1 MIKEVKIMNKEW
13 LKIKNNANIT
23 EIYING
29 DIESDTENDGF
40 LELFG
45 LKDTNIY
52 PKNIAEALKGAEEVH
67 VHINSYGGD
76 VFAGVAIA
84 NILKN
89 HKGKTIA
96 YIDGLAASAASIIAF
111 GCNEI
116 VIPSNAYLMI
126 HRVSCGMFGNA
137 DDFLKQIEVLEKI
150 EEGIINSY
158 LEKAVDGVTREQIKD
173 FMMTET
179 WFTGEDT
186 AKYFN
191 VTVDKSAKYLNFAN
205 TKQKFNKI
213 PNEILN
219 NIREIE
225 ALNKQKEVERL
236 ENMKKEIEI
245 EMMIGG

>member
-1 MIKEVKIMNKEW
+1 MNKEW
-13 LKIKNNANIT
+13 LKIKNNTNIT

-29 DIESDTENDGF
+29 DITSDTEDYKIFEAMGLNDPS
-40 LELFG
+40 
-45 LKDTNIY
+45 IY
-52 PKNIAEALKGAEEVH
+52 PKNIIEALKDAGDVH

-84 NILKN
+84 NALKN
-89 HKGKTIA
+89 HKGRTVA
-96 YIDGLAASAASIIAF
+96 YIDGLAASSASIIAF
-111 GCNEI
+111 GCDEI
-116 VIPSNAYLMI
+116 IIPSNAYLMV

-158 LEKAVDGVTREQIKD
+158 TEKALEGVTREQIKD
-173 FMMTET
+173 FVMTET
-179 WFTGEDT
+179 WLTGEDT

-191 VTVDKSAKYLNFAN
+191 VTVDKSAKYLNFVN

-219 NIREIE
+219 NIREFE
-225 ALNKQKEVERL
+225 KLKEQKEIERI
-236 ENMKKEIEI
+236 ENLKKEIEI
-245 EMMIGG
+245 ELMIGG